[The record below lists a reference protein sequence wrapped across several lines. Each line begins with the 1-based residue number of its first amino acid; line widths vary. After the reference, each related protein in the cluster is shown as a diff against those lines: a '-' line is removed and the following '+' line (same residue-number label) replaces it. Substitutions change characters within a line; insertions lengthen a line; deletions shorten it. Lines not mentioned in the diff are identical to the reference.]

1 MEMVEIRP
9 CLRMR
14 GMVNVLRHFPD
25 VRVDLLTSQSRI
37 TTNSPMN
44 HKMIGA
50 TLGVVAEMRII
61 QAVKIN
67 GARCPSAS
75 GVRIESSNCL
85 LNSGTIATET
95 TVEGRLFRRT
105 TAVAGTL

>member
-25 VRVDLLTSQSRI
+25 VRVGSAHQPKQDHHEQSNEPQDDRSH
-37 TTNSPMN
+37 TRGCGRDEDHPSRENQQSPVPFRKWGKN
-44 HKMIGA
+44 R
-50 TLGVVAEMRII
+50 VI
-61 QAVKIN
+61 QL
-67 GARCPSAS
+67 PSK
-75 GVRIESSNCL
+75 L
-85 LNSGTIATET
+85 GTIATET